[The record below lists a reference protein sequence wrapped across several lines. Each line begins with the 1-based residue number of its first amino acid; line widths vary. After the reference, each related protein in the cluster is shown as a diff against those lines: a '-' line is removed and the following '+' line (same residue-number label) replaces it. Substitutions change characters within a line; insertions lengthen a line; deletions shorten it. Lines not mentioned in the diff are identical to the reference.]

1 MIKPNYVRS
10 FNKIAD
16 KIIKNQSAE
25 INSGILRNSGNNAL
39 NYIYSFV
46 LLDCIDNLQSNSSDF
61 ESMNNNLNF
70 LQTQWIY

>member
-1 MIKPNYVRS
+1 MIKPNYVQS

-16 KIIKNQSAE
+16 KIIKNQSAK